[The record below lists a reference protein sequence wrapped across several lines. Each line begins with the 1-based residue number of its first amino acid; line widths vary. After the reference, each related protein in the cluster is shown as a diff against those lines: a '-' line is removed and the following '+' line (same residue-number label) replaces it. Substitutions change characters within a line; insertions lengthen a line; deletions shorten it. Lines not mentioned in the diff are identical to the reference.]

1 MTKINPNDERDR
13 NIAGLSADDLAPEP
27 VELEEIGEDIVE
39 NPDGSVTITDDE
51 VEEESESGF
60 SDNLVLTLERKELTE
75 LSSDLLEKIER
86 DKEARKKR
94 DEQYADGLKRSGLS
108 GDAPGGADFN
118 GASKAVHPILAEA
131 SVDFASA
138 AIKEL
143 FPPDGPA
150 KTKLRGKETDQ
161 KKLIAKRK
169 ANYLNW
175 QLTRNVEEYRDE
187 LEQLLSQL
195 PMGGSQYKKWRYD
208 EGLGRASVEFVP
220 VDEVFLPYAS
230 TNFYTAP
237 RVTHRQLL
245 TKSQFEERVESGLY
259 EYDGINTDDSEA
271 PELSESA
278 QINDD
283 IEGKEET
290 CYNEDGLREVF
301 EIYTWRKLDDPLS
314 EKRSVPYIITIDAET
329 EKVLCVYRNWK
340 EGDERFKK
348 LDWWVDYGFIP
359 WRGAYKL
366 GLPHLIGGLAI
377 ALTGSL
383 RALLDS
389 AHINNA
395 PTMLKLKAGRIS
407 GQTTSIDV
415 TQVQEIE
422 GPAGITDIRQLAM
435 AMPFNPPSPVLFQ
448 LLGWLTDAAKGVVT
462 TAEEKIANASNNMP
476 VGTTLALIEQGSK
489 VASAIHARLHAS
501 QQKSMEILCRINSV
515 WFDEELAREVFGED
529 APTREDFLN
538 SDDIQPVSDPNVFS
552 DAQRF
557 AKWQAL
563 QQMSLDPSLAWNKNE
578 IAREGLLLMKV
589 DDPDRFLPPVPKPE
603 MLEPVEE
610 NIAATLDK
618 PLKVYPT
625 QDDLMHIA
633 SHLKFATS
641 PIVQITGL
649 VMPTVPALLAHVK
662 EHIMQYY
669 REHSAIA
676 AQTAE
681 KLGQARGA
689 EAQTR
694 TSDLVMMAMSEELQ
708 SIMPLFQ
715 QAQQLAAQAAQQA
728 APQLDPQS
736 QVALQLGQAEIAR
749 KAAYDQAAMG
759 LKQAELAASQQ
770 LDSVKLQQEQ
780 QAAQFEAMLKAQ
792 AAQAEE
798 KNAALAQQVELLK
811 NEADNKYKQ
820 ITDLMVNKSDNDT
833 NVIIEQMRQQ
843 LDSMQG
849 QVAEAQRGRQ
859 QEAQAVDTAPI
870 IQQLQATLQ
879 ASQAAEAQD
888 KPEARG
894 QRKKTKR

>member
-340 EGDERFKK
+340 EGDERYKK